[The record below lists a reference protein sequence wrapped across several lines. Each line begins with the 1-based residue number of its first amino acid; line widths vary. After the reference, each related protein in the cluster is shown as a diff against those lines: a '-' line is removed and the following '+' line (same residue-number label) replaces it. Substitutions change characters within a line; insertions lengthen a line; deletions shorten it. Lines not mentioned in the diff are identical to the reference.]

1 MTLSSS
7 ARRAISVVALTVV
20 LGACSG
26 DSRAQQPPLPAGS
39 TVVPQVPVTSPALV
53 NALPNF
59 APLVEKSGPA
69 VVNVDVVQN
78 PKTAGGGGDG
88 DEDAEGGGGGN
99 EDDPLGDFFRR
110 FGLPNGPNG
119 RGQGQGRGFQFQ
131 PQPQRGSG
139 SGFVV
144 SPDGYILTNA
154 HVVMDADQVTVKMN
168 DRREYQAKV
177 VGIDQRTDVAVIK
190 IDAKN
195 LPVVRIGDPTKLKPG
210 EWVLAIGSPF
220 GFENSATAGI
230 VSATSRSLPNE
241 GNNYVPFI
249 QTDVAVNPGNSGG
262 PLFNLQGEVVG
273 INSQIFSRT
282 GGYMGLSFA
291 IPIDVAMEVRD
302 QLVKTGHVTRG
313 RIGVTIQSIDG
324 QLADSFGLDRPRGA
338 LVTTV
343 IKDGPGAKAGVQPGD
358 IILTVNDH
366 VVETSSELPAV
377 VARIKPGND
386 ANLTVWREGKERPIK
401 VKVDALDKPEA
412 EVASN
417 PKGKNPDSAAGRA
430 AELGLAVRPLDP
442 KEKEQLK
449 TEGTLVVEHVTGPA
463 LAAGVQQGD
472 VILTVNGKPVKTV
485 ADLQAAAKNGKKAV
499 ALRIQRGEDGIF
511 FLPLRLS

>member
-1 MTLSSS
+1 
-7 ARRAISVVALTVV
+7 
-20 LGACSG
+20 
-26 DSRAQQPPLPAGS
+26 
-39 TVVPQVPVTSPALV
+39 
-53 NALPNF
+53 
-59 APLVEKSGPA
+59 
-69 VVNVDVVQN
+69 
-78 PKTAGGGGDG
+78 
-88 DEDAEGGGGGN
+88 
-99 EDDPLGDFFRR
+99 
-110 FGLPNGPNG
+110 
-119 RGQGQGRGFQFQ
+119 
-131 PQPQRGSG
+131 
-139 SGFVV
+139 
-144 SPDGYILTNA
+144 
-154 HVVMDADQVTVKMN
+154 
-168 DRREYQAKV
+168 
-177 VGIDQRTDVAVIK
+177 
-190 IDAKN
+190 
-195 LPVVRIGDPTKLKPG
+195 
-210 EWVLAIGSPF
+210 
-220 GFENSATAGI
+220 
-230 VSATSRSLPNE
+230 
-241 GNNYVPFI
+241 FI

-262 PLFNLQGEVVG
+262 PLFNLQGEVIG

-343 IKDGPGAKAGVQPGD
+343 IKDGPSAKAGVQPGD
-358 IILTVNDH
+358 VILTVNDH

-386 ANLTVWREGKERPIK
+386 ASLTVWREGKERPVK
-401 VKVDALDKPEA
+401 VKVDALDKPET
-412 EVASN
+412 ELTSNGPKNKAS
-417 PKGKNPDSAAGRA
+417 DASGRA

-472 VILTVNGKPVKTV
+472 VILTVNGKAVKTV
-485 ADLQAAAKNGKKAV
+485 SDLNAAARNGKKAV

-511 FLPLRLS
+511 FLPLRIG

>member
-7 ARRAISVVALTVV
+7 ARRAVSVLALTVV

-26 DSRAQQPPLPAGS
+26 DSRAQQPPPPAASG
-39 TVVPQVPVTSPALV
+39 TVPQVPVTTPALV

-78 PKTAGGGGDG
+78 PKASASGGGEDDAQGGGGGD
-88 DEDAEGGGGGN
+88 
-99 EDDPLGDFFRR
+99 EDDPLSDFFRR

-119 RGQGQGRGFQFQ
+119 PNGRGGRGFQ

-139 SGFVV
+139 SGFIV

-195 LPVVRIGDPTKLKPG
+195 LPVVRIGDATKLKPG

-262 PLFNLQGEVVG
+262 PLFNLAGEVIG

-291 IPIDVAMEVRD
+291 IPIDVAMDVRD
-302 QLVKTGHVTRG
+302 QLVKTGHVIRG

-343 IKDGPGAKAGVQPGD
+343 IKDGPGAKAGVKPGD

-386 ANLTVWREGKERPIK
+386 ATLTVWRDGKEQK
-401 VKVDALDKPEA
+401 VKVQVDSLDKPEA
-412 EVASN
+412 ELTSN
-417 PKGKNPDSAAGRA
+417 IKSKTKDTSGRS

-442 KEKEQLK
+442 KEKEQLN

-463 LAAGVQQGD
+463 LSAGVQQGD
-472 VILTVNGKPVKTV
+472 VILTVNGKPVKSLEE
-485 ADLQAAAKNGKKAV
+485 LQAAAKNKKFV

-511 FLPLRLS
+511 FLPLRLG

>member
-7 ARRAISVVALTVV
+7 ARRAVSVLALTIV

-26 DSRAQQPPLPAGS
+26 DSRAQQPPAPAAS
-39 TVVPQVPVTSPALV
+39 TAVPQAPVSSPALV

-78 PKTAGGGGDG
+78 PKSLGGSGD
-88 DEDAEGGGGGN
+88 DDAEGGS

-119 RGQGQGRGFQFQ
+119 RGGRGFQFQ

-139 SGFVV
+139 SGFIV

-168 DRREYQAKV
+168 DRREYPAKV

-195 LPVVRIGDPTKLKPG
+195 LPVVRIGDPQKLKPG

-262 PLFNLQGEVVG
+262 PLFNLQGEVIG

-291 IPIDVAMEVRD
+291 IPIDVAMDVRD
-302 QLVKTGHVTRG
+302 QLIKTGHVTRG
-313 RIGVTIQSIDG
+313 RIGVTIQNIDG

-343 IKDGPGAKAGVQPGD
+343 VKDGPGAKAGVQPGD
-358 IILTVNDH
+358 IILTVNEH
-366 VVETSSELPAV
+366 VVETSSELPAM
-377 VARIKPGND
+377 VARIKPGQE
-386 ANLTVWREGKERPIK
+386 ANLTVWREGKERAIK
-401 VKVDALDKPEA
+401 VKVDALDKPET

-417 PKGKNPDSAAGRA
+417 NTKGKSNDAAGRA

-442 KEKEQLK
+442 REKEQLN

-511 FLPLRLS
+511 FLPLRLG

>member
-1 MTLSSS
+1 
-7 ARRAISVVALTVV
+7 
-20 LGACSG
+20 
-26 DSRAQQPPLPAGS
+26 
-39 TVVPQVPVTSPALV
+39 
-53 NALPNF
+53 
-59 APLVEKSGPA
+59 
-69 VVNVDVVQN
+69 VQN
-78 PKTAGGGGDG
+78 PKTGGSG
-88 DEDAEGGGGGN
+88 DEDGQGGD

-119 RGQGQGRGFQFQ
+119 GGGGRGRGFQFQ

-139 SGFVV
+139 SGFIV
-144 SPDGYILTNA
+144 SPDGFILTNA

-168 DRREYQAKV
+168 DRREYPAKV

-195 LPVVRIGDPTKLKPG
+195 LPVVRIGDPSKLKPG

-262 PLFNLQGEVVG
+262 PLFNLQGEVIG

-291 IPIDVAMEVRD
+291 IPIDVAMDVRD

-313 RIGVTIQSIDG
+313 RIGVTIQGIDG

-366 VVETSSELPAV
+366 LVETSSELPAV

-386 ANLTVWREGKERPIK
+386 ANLTVWRDGHEQAIK

-412 EVASN
+412 ELTSI
-417 PKGKNPDSAAGRA
+417 KGKNNKDSAGA
-430 AELGLAVRPLDP
+430 ASELGLHVRQLEPR
-442 KEKEQLK
+442 EKEQLD
-449 TEGTLVVEHVTGPA
+449 TEGVLVVDRVTGPA
-463 LAAGVQQGD
+463 AAAGVQQGD
-472 VILTVNGKPVKTV
+472 VILTVNGKPVKSL
-485 ADLQAAAKNGKKAV
+485 ADLQAAEKAAKNGKKAV
-499 ALRIQRGEDGIF
+499 ALRIQRGEEGIF
-511 FLPLRLS
+511 FLPLRLG

>member
-1 MTLSSS
+1 MTFSSS
-7 ARRAISVVALTVV
+7 ARRAVSVLALTVV

-26 DSRAQQPPLPAGS
+26 DSRAQQPPPPAGS
-39 TVVPQVPVTSPALV
+39 TTVPQVPVTSPALV

-78 PKTAGGGGDG
+78 PRAAGGD
-88 DEDAEGGGGGN
+88 DESEGS

-119 RGQGQGRGFQFQ
+119 PNGRGRGFQFQ

-139 SGFVV
+139 SGFIV
-144 SPDGYILTNA
+144 SADGYILTNA

-195 LPVVRIGDPTKLKPG
+195 LPVVRVGDPAKLKPG

-262 PLFNLQGEVVG
+262 PLFNLQGEVIG

-291 IPIDVAMEVRD
+291 IPIDVAMDVRD

-358 IILTVNDH
+358 VILTVNDH

-377 VARIKPGND
+377 VARIRPGND
-386 ANLTVWREGKERPIK
+386 ANLTVWRDGKERPIK
-401 VKVDALDKPEA
+401 VKVDALDKPET
-412 EVASN
+412 ELASN
-417 PKGKNPDSAAGRA
+417 APKSRSGDTGAGKAP
-430 AELGLAVRPLDP
+430 ELGLDVRLLDA
-442 KEKEQLK
+442 KEKELLK
-449 TEGTLVVEHVTGPA
+449 TEGTLVVDHVTGPA
-463 LAAGVQQGD
+463 LSAGVQQGD
-472 VILTVNGKPVKTV
+472 VILTVNGKPVKTL
-485 ADLQAAAKNGKKAV
+485 AELNAAAKNGKKAV

-511 FLPLRLS
+511 FLPLRIG

>member
-7 ARRAISVVALTVV
+7 ARRAVSVLALTVV

-26 DSRAQQPPLPAGS
+26 DSRAQQPPLPAASS
-39 TVVPQVPVTSPALV
+39 TTVPQVPVTTSALA

-78 PKTAGGGGDG
+78 PKTAGAGG
-88 DEDAEGGGGGN
+88 DEDAEGGGN
-99 EDDPLGDFFRR
+99 EDDPLSDFFRR

-119 RGQGQGRGFQFQ
+119 RGQGRGFQFQ

-139 SGFVV
+139 SGFIV

-177 VGIDQRTDVAVIK
+177 VGIDQRTDVALIK

-195 LPVVRIGDPTKLKPG
+195 LPVVRIGDPSKLKPG

-262 PLFNLQGEVVG
+262 PLFNLQGEVIG

-291 IPIDVAMEVRD
+291 IPIDVAMDVRD

-377 VARIKPGND
+377 VARIKPGLD
-386 ANLTVWREGKERPIK
+386 ANLTVWRDGKERPIK

-412 EVASN
+412 ELTSN
-417 PKGKNPDSAAGRA
+417 TKGKGSDASGSGKA

-442 KEKEQLK
+442 KEKEQLN

>member
-7 ARRAISVVALTVV
+7 ARRAVSAFALTVV

-26 DSRAQQPPLPAGS
+26 DSSAQQPPPPAGPA
-39 TVVPQVPVTSPALV
+39 VVPQAPVTSPALV

-78 PKTAGGGGDG
+78 PKSPGNSGD
-88 DEDAEGGGGGN
+88 DDAESGGQ

-195 LPVVRIGDPTKLKPG
+195 LPVVRIGDPSKLKPG

-262 PLFNLQGEVVG
+262 PLFNLQGEVIG

-291 IPIDVAMEVRD
+291 IPIDVAMDVRD

-386 ANLTVWREGKERPIK
+386 ANLTVWRDGKERPIK

-412 EVASN
+412 ELASTST
-417 PKGKNPDSAAGRA
+417 KGKADSASGKA

-442 KEKEQLK
+442 KEKEQLN

>member
-1 MTLSSS
+1 MTLESS
-7 ARRAISVVALTVV
+7 ARRAIFVVALTVV

-26 DSRAQQPPLPAGS
+26 DSRAQQPPPPAAGAM
-39 TVVPQVPVTSPALV
+39 VPQAPVTSPALV

-78 PKTAGGGGDG
+78 PKSGGNGGDDDAQGGGGD
-88 DEDAEGGGGGN
+88 
-99 EDDPLGDFFRR
+99 EDDPLSDFFRR

-119 RGQGQGRGFQFQ
+119 RGGNGGRGFQFQ

-139 SGFVV
+139 SGFIV
-144 SPDGYILTNA
+144 SADGYILTNA

-168 DRREYQAKV
+168 DRREYNAKV

-195 LPVVRIGDPTKLKPG
+195 LPVVRIGDPTRLKPG

-262 PLFNLQGEVVG
+262 PLFNLAGEVVG

-291 IPIDVAMEVRD
+291 IPIDVAMDVRD

-377 VARIKPGND
+377 VARIKPGNSAD
-386 ANLTVWREGKERPIK
+386 LTVWREGKEQKIK
-401 VKVDALDKPEA
+401 VQVDSLDKPEV
-412 EVASN
+412 ELTSN
-417 PKGKNPDSAAGRA
+417 TKNSKGKDTTSGRA
-430 AELGLAVRPLDP
+430 AELGLNVRPLDP
-442 KEKEQLK
+442 KEKEQLN
-449 TEGTLVVEHVTGPA
+449 TEGTLVVEHVSGPA
-463 LAAGVQQGD
+463 LSAGVQQGD
-472 VILTVNGKPVKTV
+472 VILTVNGKAVKSL
-485 ADLQAAAKNGKKAV
+485 ADLQAAAKNKKFV

-511 FLPLRLS
+511 FLPLRLG

>member
-7 ARRAISVVALTVV
+7 ARRAVSVLALTVV

-26 DSRAQQPPLPAGS
+26 DSRAQQPPPPAGA
-39 TVVPQVPVTSPALV
+39 TTVPQVPVTSPALV

-78 PKTAGGGGDG
+78 PKAGAAGG
-88 DEDAEGGGGGN
+88 DEDAQGGD
-99 EDDPLGDFFRR
+99 EDDPLSDFFRR

-119 RGQGQGRGFQFQ
+119 GGRGGRGGGFQFQ

-139 SGFVV
+139 SGFIV

-168 DRREYQAKV
+168 DRREYPAKV
-177 VGIDQRTDVAVIK
+177 IGIDQKTDVAVIK
-190 IDAKN
+190 IEAKS
-195 LPVVRIGDPTKLKPG
+195 LPVVRIGDPSKLKPG

-262 PLFNLQGEVVG
+262 PLFNLAGEVIG

-313 RIGVTIQSIDG
+313 RIGVTIQNIDG

-343 IKDGPGAKAGVQPGD
+343 VKDGPGAKAGVQPGD
-358 IILTVNDH
+358 VILTVNDH

-386 ANLTVWREGKERPIK
+386 ANLTVWRDGKERVVK

-412 EVASN
+412 ELASN
-417 PKGKNPDSAAGRA
+417 PKGKGNDASGSGRA

-442 KEKEQLK
+442 KEKEQLE

-472 VILTVNGKPVKTV
+472 VILTVNGKAVKTV

-499 ALRIQRGEDGIF
+499 ALRIQRADQGIF

>member
-1 MTLSSS
+1 MTLENS
-7 ARRAISVVALTVV
+7 ARRAVSVFALTVV

-26 DSRAQQPPLPAGS
+26 DSRAQQPPPPAAS
-39 TVVPQVPVTSPALV
+39 TVVPQVPVTTPALV

-59 APLVEKSGPA
+59 APLVERSGPA

-78 PKTAGGGGDG
+78 PKSAASGG
-88 DEDAEGGGGGN
+88 DEDAQGGGD
-99 EDDPLGDFFRR
+99 EDDPLSDFFRR

-119 RGQGQGRGFQFQ
+119 RGGGGGGNGRGGFQFQPQ

-139 SGFVV
+139 SGFIV

-195 LPVVRIGDPTKLKPG
+195 LPVVRIGDASKLKPG

-262 PLFNLQGEVVG
+262 PLFNLAGEVIG

-291 IPIDVAMEVRD
+291 IPIDVAMDVRD
-302 QLVKTGHVTRG
+302 QLVKTGHVIRG

-358 IILTVNDH
+358 IILTVNEH
-366 VVETSSELPAV
+366 IVETSSELPAV

-386 ANLTVWREGKERPIK
+386 ATLTVWRDGKEQK
-401 VKVDALDKPEA
+401 VKVQVDSLDKPEM
-412 EVASN
+412 ELTSN
-417 PKGKNPDSAAGRA
+417 TKNKSKDTSGRA
-430 AELGLAVRPLDP
+430 AELGLAVRPLEA
-442 KEKEQLK
+442 KEKEQLN

-463 LAAGVQQGD
+463 LSAGVQPGD
-472 VILTVNGKPVKTV
+472 VILTVNGKPVKSV
-485 ADLQAAAKNGKKAV
+485 VDLQAAAKNKKFV

-511 FLPLRLS
+511 FLPLRLG